1 VSVLRPRGRVR
12 GERNPRLRLIA
23 LAVGIAAAALL
34 IALTIGRSPDE
45 VRDAVDGYGI
55 AAPLVFIA
63 VSSLLACGF
72 FPWPL
77 LMGASGLLFG
87 VVAGTPVSIVA
98 AVTGAGLAFLISRH
112 VGAAAAE
119 ELAGPRLRVVKRWVE
134 SRGFIAVLYARLMP
148 AMPFTVVNY
157 AGGLTRLGLPV
168 FLGATAIGVVPRAF
182 AYTALGGSFGDLGS
196 PEALVAI
203 ALLVGMAMV
212 GGVLAWRERR
222 AARAAAARRGPLTP
236 SGSGTGSSSPDGRSA
251 ARP

>member
-1 VSVLRPRGRVR
+1 M
-12 GERNPRLRLIA
+12 NPRLRLIA

-34 IALTIGRSPDE
+34 IALTIGRSPEE
-45 VRDAVDGYGI
+45 VRDAVDGFGI
-55 AAPLVFIA
+55 GAPLVFIA

-87 VVAGTPVSIVA
+87 VAAGTPVSIVA
-98 AVTGAGLAFLISRH
+98 GVTGAGLAFLISRH
-112 VGAAAAE
+112 GGATAAE

-134 SRGFIAVLYARLMP
+134 GRGFIAVLYARLMP

-157 AGGLTRLGLPV
+157 AAGLTRLGLPV
-168 FLGATAIGVVPRAF
+168 FLGATAIGIAPRAF

-203 ALLVGMAMV
+203 GLLVGMAVV
-212 GGVLAWRERR
+212 GAALAWRERR
-222 AARAAAARRGPLTP
+222 EAKAAGLLRP